1 MCEYCR
7 SWPHLTGCP
16 NAPDPEPAVCPV
28 CRKSVPW
35 EEMDE
40 DAQVC
45 RDCLDKPRG
54 LSEYRPFLEE
64 NLTDFVGWWYKP
76 DGMNVED
83 WSRSLQQKLCGHLFQ
98 MLWEEYNAG
107 DGYDKAYIL
116 SAIRDYIKEHP
127 EAWGRWLRREGA

>member
-54 LSEYRPFLEE
+54 LPEYRPFLEE
-64 NLTDFVGWWYKP
+64 NLTDFVGW
-76 DGMNVED
+76 
-83 WSRSLQQKLCGHLFQ
+83 
-98 MLWEEYNAG
+98 
-107 DGYDKAYIL
+107 
-116 SAIRDYIKEHP
+116 
-127 EAWGRWLRREGA
+127 